1 MIDSFI
7 SLILSILLYPP
18 IFIPLI
24 FPGLVT
30 ILVIVVFLIWF
41 ERKVAAKI
49 QMRIGPLYVSRKFG
63 GVLQL
68 LADLLRYLFAEVII
82 PKNVDKFI
90 FVLGPALFL
99 TTALLPLAVTPA
111 GSLLNVELVA
121 FRSDFSLLIALS
133 LSSLPPIFV
142 LIMGWASNNKFT
154 LIGGLREGHLMISYE
169 IPMFLSALSVAMVHG
184 SLDMVKIVNNQLC
197 LWTVLINPIAAFT
210 FFTSMLMSTSRFP
223 FEIAEAESEIV
234 AGPYTEYS
242 SILYGL
248 SMGAPYFRLYVLSLI
263 FVDLFLGGWHPGINQ
278 FSGVTLLLKVLII
291 LMFCVFLRAV
301 YPRYR
306 IDQAIKIG
314 WHILFT
320 LSILSILLS
329 LVFVGL
335 VGVMFVG

>member
-1 MIDSFI
+1 MINDLVFF
-7 SLILSILLYPP
+7 ILSILLYPP

-24 FPGLVT
+24 FPGLIT
-30 ILVIVVFLIWF
+30 ILVIVIFLIWF
-41 ERKVAAKI
+41 ERKVAAKV

-90 FVLGPALFL
+90 FILGPALFL
-99 TTALLPLAVTPA
+99 TATLLPLAVIPA

-133 LSSLPPIFV
+133 LSSLPPIFI
-142 LIMGWASNNKFT
+142 LIIGWAGNNKFT

-169 IPMFLSALSVAMVHG
+169 VPMFLSALSVAIVHG
-184 SLDMVKIVNNQLC
+184 SLDMVKIVDNQLGF
-197 LWTVLINPIAAFT
+197 WTAFINPVAAFT

-248 SMGAPYFRLYVLSLI
+248 SMGGPYFRLYVLSLI
-263 FVDLFLGGWHPGINQ
+263 FVDLFLGGWHPSIGQ
-278 FSGVTLLLKVLII
+278 FSGITSLLKVLAI

-306 IDQAIKIG
+306 IDQAIRIG

-320 LSILSILLS
+320 LSIISILLS
-329 LVFVGL
+329 LIFVGF
-335 VGVMFVG
+335 VGVIFIG